1 MNSKRVYS
9 VILVLLF
16 SLSSFGD
23 DVNNNGNASKVGI
36 VELMYNCMDLPSGD
50 GFILT
55 IPGMGLIYCDE
66 GVLVPLDT
74 IKCPEIDNIYLKPN
88 IIYDDI
94 IASGKY
100 LFVKSGNSVVKLDED
115 RTSSIVQFDTDFFQ
129 LYRGNDTC
137 LNVVI
142 PEDNGYWV
150 WYQINLANNELE
162 SKFSTSEPIIK
173 VIDLDDKVILVTE
186 DVIYLYDEEQLIEY
200 VESPEIIVDAIYTSE
215 GLFFCTDNSL
225 YLVDNTGVLLSL
237 AQLPMYSLYYDYGV
251 VYIVLQNGDI
261 FRMAV

>member
-1 MNSKRVYS
+1 M
-9 VILVLLF
+9 
-16 SLSSFGD
+16 
-23 DVNNNGNASKVGI
+23 
-36 VELMYNCMDLPSGD
+36 
-50 GFILT
+50 
-55 IPGMGLIYCDE
+55 
-66 GVLVPLDT
+66 
-74 IKCPEIDNIYLKPN
+74 
-88 IIYDDI
+88 
-94 IASGKY
+94 
-100 LFVKSGNSVVKLDED
+100 
-115 RTSSIVQFDTDFFQ
+115 
-129 LYRGNDTC
+129 
-137 LNVVI
+137 I